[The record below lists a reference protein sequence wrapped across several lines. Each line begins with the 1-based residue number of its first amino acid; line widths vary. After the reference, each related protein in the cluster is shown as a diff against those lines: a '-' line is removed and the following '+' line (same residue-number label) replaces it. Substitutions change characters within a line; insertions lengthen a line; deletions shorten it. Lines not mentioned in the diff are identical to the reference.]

1 MQQVTKRFVRY
12 TNEKLSFFL
21 RLCVCVCVSQRI
33 VRENPSEESVK
44 NIPPLNVLF
53 RKRERYVG

>member
-1 MQQVTKRFVRY
+1 MIVPPVIIR
-12 TNEKLSFFL
+12 LLFFFSI
-21 RLCVCVCVSQRI
+21 VCVSQRI

-53 RKRERYVG
+53 RKRERYVGSGSVA